1 MSMQPR
7 ARTDFVIKDLVVS
20 IPSASGAGG
29 GTFLPAEDGE
39 PLPWWISPVAGVLGK
54 EHILEIARETVRGA
68 LKDQAAL
75 DSIGLAFR
83 EGELDGNP
91 AIRGAIHEVGS
102 TVVASAVW
110 ADLAR
115 AGAKAG
121 GKGGGGVGLP
131 NPDCGGSSLE
141 TIPTPIT
148 PIVHVGMEAHRV
160 ADLPKMRKQLAIA
173 VEKLDKISRSYAPT
187 AAETPA
193 VRAQLEGALKSLG
206 H

>member
-1 MSMQPR
+1 MEAQAR

-20 IPSASGAGG
+20 IPSASGASGG
-29 GTFLPAEDGE
+29 SFLPAEDGE

-54 EHILEIARETVRGA
+54 EHVLEIARETVRGA

-83 EGELDGNP
+83 EGDPDGNP
-91 AIRGAIHEVGS
+91 ALREAIHDVGS
-102 TVVASAVW
+102 SVVASAVW

-115 AGAKAG
+115 AGARG
-121 GKGGGGVGLP
+121 GGGGVGLP

-148 PIVHVGMEAHRV
+148 PIVHVGMEAHRI

-173 VEKLDKISRSYAPT
+173 VEKLDAISRSYAPT
-187 AAETPA
+187 GAEVPA

>member
-1 MSMQPR
+1 MDSQPR

-20 IPSASGAGG
+20 IPSAAGG
-29 GTFLPAEDGE
+29 GGRSFIPADDNGE

-54 EHILEIARETVRGA
+54 EHVLEIARETVRGA

-75 DSIGLAFR
+75 DGIGLAFR
-83 EGELDGNP
+83 EGDPDGNP
-91 AIRGAIHEVGS
+91 ALREAIHDVGS
-102 TVVASAVW
+102 AVVASAVW

-115 AGAKAG
+115 AGAS
-121 GKGGGGVGLP
+121 GGGVGLP

-160 ADLPKMRKQLAIA
+160 SDLPRMRKQLAIA
-173 VEKLDKISRSYAPT
+173 VEKLDKISIQHAPRGDDI
-187 AAETPA
+187 PA
-193 VRAQLEGALKSLG
+193 VRKQLEGALQSLG
-206 H
+206 R

>member
-1 MSMQPR
+1 MEAQAR

-29 GTFLPAEDGE
+29 GSFLPAEDGE

-54 EHILEIARETVRGA
+54 EHVLEIARETVRGA

-83 EGELDGNP
+83 EGDPDGNP
-91 AIRGAIHEVGS
+91 ALREAIHDVGS
-102 TVVASAVW
+102 SVVASAVW

-115 AGAKAG
+115 AGARSG
-121 GKGGGGVGLP
+121 GGGGVGLP

-148 PIVHVGMEAHRV
+148 PIVHVGMEAHRI

-173 VEKLDKISRSYAPT
+173 VEKLDTISRSYAPT
-187 AAETPA
+187 AAEAPA

>member
-1 MSMQPR
+1 MDMQTR

-29 GTFLPAEDGE
+29 GSFLPAEDGE

-54 EHILEIARETVRGA
+54 EHVLEIARETVRGA

-83 EGELDGNP
+83 EGDPDGNP
-91 AIRGAIHEVGS
+91 ALREAIHDVGS
-102 TVVASAVW
+102 SVVASAVW

-115 AGAKAG
+115 TGARG
-121 GKGGGGVGLP
+121 GGGGVGLP

-148 PIVHVGMEAHRV
+148 PIVHVGMEAHRI

-173 VEKLDKISRSYAPT
+173 VEKLDAISRSYAPT
-187 AAETPA
+187 GAEVPA
-193 VRAQLEGALKSLG
+193 VKAQLEGALKSLG

>member
-1 MSMQPR
+1 MEAQAR
-7 ARTDFVIKDLVVS
+7 ERTDFVIKDLVVS
-20 IPSASGAGG
+20 IPSASGASGG
-29 GTFLPAEDGE
+29 AFIPADDNGE

-54 EHILEIARETVRGA
+54 EHVLEIARETVRGA

-83 EGELDGNP
+83 DGDPDGNP
-91 AIRGAIHEVGS
+91 ALREAIHDVGS
-102 TVVASAVW
+102 SVVASAVW

-115 AGAKAG
+115 AGAR
-121 GKGGGGVGLP
+121 GGGVGLP

-148 PIVHVGMEAHRV
+148 PIVHVGMEAHRI

-173 VEKLDKISRSYAPT
+173 VDKLDTISRSYAPT
-187 AAETPA
+187 GVEVPA

>member
-1 MSMQPR
+1 MAKQPR
-7 ARTDFVIKDLVVS
+7 VRTDFVIKDLVVS
-20 IPSASGAGG
+20 IPSASAGG
-29 GTFLPAEDGE
+29 GGRSFIPADDNGE
-39 PLPWWISPVAGVLGK
+39 PLPWWISPVAGVLSK
-54 EHILEIARETVRGA
+54 EHVLEIARETVRGA

-83 EGELDGNP
+83 EGDPDGNP
-91 AIRGAIHEVGS
+91 ALREAIHDVGS
-102 TVVASAVW
+102 AVVASAVW

-115 AGAKAG
+115 AGAS
-121 GKGGGGVGLP
+121 GGGGVGLP

-148 PIVHVGMEAHRV
+148 PIVHVGMEAHRI

-173 VEKLDKISRSYAPT
+173 VEKLDTISRSYAPT
-187 AAETPA
+187 AAEAPA

>member
-1 MSMQPR
+1 MDVQTR

-29 GTFLPAEDGE
+29 GSFLPAEDGE

-54 EHILEIARETVRGA
+54 EHVLEIARETVRGA

-75 DSIGLAFR
+75 DGIGLAFR
-83 EGELDGNP
+83 EGDPDGNP
-91 AIRGAIHEVGS
+91 ALREAIHDVGS
-102 TVVASAVW
+102 AVVASAVW

-115 AGAKAG
+115 TGARG
-121 GKGGGGVGLP
+121 GGGGVGLP

-148 PIVHVGMEAHRV
+148 PIVHVGMEAHRI

-173 VEKLDKISRSYAPT
+173 VEKLDTISRSYAPT
-187 AAETPA
+187 AAEAPA